1 MPRPDNATMAA
12 PPLHQRS
19 FPFRSELSLEPLIA
33 FWRQACASDHPVHGK
48 LAATV
53 QEALRQA
60 PELLEPFE
68 DLTIITQHRK
78 IVDLLM
84 TAAFPQAFWDQ
95 AYTAALIPFQF
106 RVFYATPPFERLLMA
121 RDGTLRGR
129 MHVDDQTVEHVRI
142 LHAYLFILHQ
152 VYGIEREFEYPLI
165 LTAPDHDTGLDRHF
179 KMQFDGR
186 FMEVKTVA
194 EAPHLSEAATRE
206 LLANLADPQVLM
218 EVLPPEHFVLHGFA
232 VLNATE
238 VTEQEVLSS
247 LERDLI
253 EKESIISRAR
263 FHGLQTKLRTLFRKP
278 DLLLGLAAI
287 QGDQVFML
295 SHGANIEYG

>member
-1 MPRPDNATMAA
+1 MPRSESATMVA
-12 PPLHQRS
+12 PQLHEWS
-19 FPFRSELSLEPLIA
+19 FPFRSELSLEPLMV
-33 FWRQACASDHPVHGK
+33 FWQQTCTSDHPVHGK
-48 LAATV
+48 LAATI

-60 PELLEPFE
+60 PELLAPIE
-68 DLTIITQHRK
+68 DLAVITRHRK

-84 TAAFPQAFWDQ
+84 TVAFPQAFWDQ
-95 AYTAALIPFQF
+95 TYTAALMPFQF
-106 RVFYATPPFERLLMA
+106 RVFYATPSFERLLM
-121 RDGTLRGR
+121 DQGSTLRGR
-129 MHVDDQTVEHVRI
+129 MHVDEQTVEHVRI

-152 VYGIEREFEYPLI
+152 VYGIEREFDYPLI
-165 LTAPDHDTGLDRHF
+165 LTAPDRDTDLDRHF

-186 FMEVKTVA
+186 FMEVKTVG
-194 EAPHLSEAATRE
+194 EVPQLSEAVTQR

-263 FHGLQTKLRTLFRKP
+263 FRGLQDKLRTLFRKP

-287 QGDQVFML
+287 QGNQVFML
-295 SHGANIEYG
+295 SHGATIEYG